1 MKRGHKG
8 WVIRAA
14 AAVVVLAA
22 MHKASAGLSFT
33 SGTLTLVHDYDV
45 STVNATY
52 SSGLVPLPASSLIYP
67 ASPWQL
73 ENIVT
78 TGRSSTYAAGSVG
91 EMANS
96 QGGGIVLA
104 SGTTLTQD
112 DQDGGYVGARSL
124 KFNIDATWNVT
135 DSGLGPLAFTFG
147 NLTAGGEGGGGGL
160 GTLSI
165 DLKFLNESGSSIR

>member
-22 MHKASAGLSFT
+22 MQKASAGLSFT
-33 SGTLTLVHDYDV
+33 SGTLTLDHDYDV

-52 SSGLVPLPASSLIYP
+52 SSGSIPLQASSLIYP

-78 TGRSSTYAAGSVG
+78 TGRSSTYEAGSVG

-112 DQDGGYVGARSL
+112 DQDGVYVGASSL
-124 KFNIDATWNVT
+124 KLNIDATFNVT
-135 DSGLGPLAFTFG
+135 GSGLGPLAFSFAKIIA
-147 NLTAGGEGGGGGL
+147 TADVGVGGSASL
-160 GTLSI
+160 
-165 DLKFLNESGSSIR
+165 